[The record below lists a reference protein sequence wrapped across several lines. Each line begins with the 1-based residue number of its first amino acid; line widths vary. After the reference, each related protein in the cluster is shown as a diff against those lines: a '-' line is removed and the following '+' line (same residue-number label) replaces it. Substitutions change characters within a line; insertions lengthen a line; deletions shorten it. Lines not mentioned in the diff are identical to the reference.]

1 MTAISSIQFGRD
13 LPLAPTGVV
22 LIPKGELRV
31 VNTDSHKQKE
41 KGLVHVPTPRGE
53 TMWVY
58 PDIIE
63 SQQWMTITNRKFK
76 GKAKAFSS
84 NVVGIS
90 TRETEKDVASLT
102 SSGDEKPL
110 LLTQVHLPHRRL
122 GLASNT

>member
-53 TMWVY
+53 TMWVN
-58 PDIIE
+58 PDIVE
-63 SQQWMTITNRKFK
+63 SQQWTTVTKRKSK
-76 GKAKAFSS
+76 GKAKASSS
-84 NVVGIS
+84 NVVGIF
-90 TRETEKDVASLT
+90 TRENEEDVASH
-102 SSGDEKPL
+102 
-110 LLTQVHLPHRRL
+110 QFRRREVCL
-122 GLASNT
+122 CC